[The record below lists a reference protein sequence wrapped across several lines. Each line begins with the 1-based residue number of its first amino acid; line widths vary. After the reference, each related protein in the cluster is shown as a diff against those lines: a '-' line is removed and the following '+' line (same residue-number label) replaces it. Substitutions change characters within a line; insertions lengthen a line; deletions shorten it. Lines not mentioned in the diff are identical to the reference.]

1 MAVLVDAG
9 HTRKCKICHSSFFK
23 KFVYVLFKGI
33 SLKREEYFVSQIGW
47 LEMKQ
52 SKAIRLKIG
61 GNKSNLL
68 IT

>member
-1 MAVLVDAG
+1 MAILVDVA

-23 KFVYVLFKGI
+23 KFMYVLFKGI
-33 SLKREEYFVSQIGW
+33 NLKREEYFVSQIGW

-61 GNKSNLL
+61 GE
-68 IT
+68 